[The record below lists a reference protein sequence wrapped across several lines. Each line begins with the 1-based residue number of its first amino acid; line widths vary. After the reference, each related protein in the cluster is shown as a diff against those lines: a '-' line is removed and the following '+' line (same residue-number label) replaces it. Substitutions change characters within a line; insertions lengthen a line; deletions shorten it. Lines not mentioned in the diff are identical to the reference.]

1 MRRPVTLDSAA
12 DEILAR
18 VHAVPDDDRP
28 ISPERALWLSVVALC
43 WADAWGIT
51 PDHQIRH
58 ADSKFRRD
66 EATMKDDNE
75 SAITVEAYRAQCR
88 NWLIQDFGDWK
99 ADRELCCDLA
109 GIDPDMLRNAAKAKL
124 AQVKAG
130 EKPTAEVISLDQA
143 FARLLD
149 NEASMSPAD
158 IDAALAELAAL
169 EAAA

>member
-1 MRRPVTLDSAA
+1 MRVPSTLHSGFDSLPTIHDVA
-12 DEILAR
+12 
-18 VHAVPDDDRP
+18 DDDRP

-43 WADAWGIT
+43 WADAFGVT

-58 ADSKFRRD
+58 ADSRFRRD
-66 EATMKDDNE
+66 EATMKDDND

-109 GIDPDMLRNAAKAKL
+109 GIDPDMLRNAAKAKREST
-124 AQVKAG
+124 KAG
-130 EKPTAEVISLDQA
+130 EKPTAEIVNLDSM

-149 NEASMSPAD
+149 QAD
-158 IDAALAELAAL
+158 GMAPEELDAALAELAKL